1 MNDYKSFLETKKKTF
16 ISSGFEI
23 DESKLNTNL
32 FDFQKYA
39 VKTALSKGRFALFF
53 DCGLGKTLMQ
63 LEWASQVVKQTKGNV
78 LVLTSLA
85 VVEQTKKEFN
95 KFGIDNKNIDVLNY
109 DQLSNVDCSNY
120 IGVVL
125 DESSILKNN
134 TGKTSQFIIDNFKS
148 TPYKLACTATP
159 SPNDHI
165 ELGQHLEFLGYDTY
179 ENMKSMFFVQDQKIK
194 TNDKWRLRK
203 HAVDDFWKYI
213 ATWSMACD
221 NPKTLGFN
229 NDGYDLPE
237 IEFIEHIIPV
247 ENNTNTL
254 FGDVAVSATDLH
266 K

>member
-1 MNDYKSFLETKKKTF
+1 MEDYSNFLESKKKTF

-23 DESKLNTNL
+23 NENELNSNL
-32 FDFQKYA
+32 FDFQKFA
-39 VKTALSKGRFALFF
+39 VKIALSKGRFALFF

-85 VVEQTKKEFN
+85 VVEQTKKEFS

-134 TGKTSQFIIDNFKS
+134 SGKTSQLIIDTFKS

-159 SPNDHI
+159 SPNDHM
-165 ELGQHLEFLGYDTY
+165 ELGNHSQFLGAMSYLEMLAMY
-179 ENMKSMFFVQDQKIK
+179 FVHDGGE
-194 TNDKWRLRK
+194 TSKWRLR
-203 HAVDDFWKYI
+203 FW
-213 ATWSMACD
+213 
-221 NPKTLGFN
+221 NL
-229 NDGYDLPE
+229 LR
-237 IEFIEHIIPV
+237 
-247 ENNTNTL
+247 L
-254 FGDVAVSATDLH
+254 
-266 K
+266 